1 MTFIKKSSGMRGI
14 WKNTTMVEEFQDL
27 IENHRNEDKPDIHN
41 VNMYMTAHFPDL
53 IQANLMS

>member
-1 MTFIKKSSGMRGI
+1 MWGI

-41 VNMYMTAHFPDL
+41 VNMYMTTHFPDL